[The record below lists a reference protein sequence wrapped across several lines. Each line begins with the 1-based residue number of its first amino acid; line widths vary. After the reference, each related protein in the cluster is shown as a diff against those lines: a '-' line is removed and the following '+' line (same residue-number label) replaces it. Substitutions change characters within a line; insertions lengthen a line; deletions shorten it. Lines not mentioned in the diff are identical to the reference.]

1 MSMRSPMIMLSE
13 RGLLAITAAF
23 VLSVPLAD
31 AQSEPTSGLY
41 EIVSG
46 DYTACCGIAGETRW
60 PVPNEEQNFVRLTV
74 DPQAKLA
81 TMAFLGRD
89 LQTVFSV
96 LSCPIGDPVPF
107 LLNYGFIYSNSITFL
122 VNPGPPPYELYWHYL
137 VDYSTNSLQINGA
150 LGMAGQGCA
159 DVPTAF
165 GHSNVVAQLVT
176 GPRMSVME
184 YSKEG
189 ALLFIQ
195 GHDGWTNVIEASTNL
210 VSWTPISTNLM
221 PSTTCPI
228 CPYIMFRDP
237 ASTNLARRFYR
248 SFEFP

>member
-1 MSMRSPMIMLSE
+1 
-13 RGLLAITAAF
+13 
-23 VLSVPLAD
+23 LSVRSGA
-31 AQSEPTSGLY
+31 AQNEPTSGWY

-46 DYTACCGIAGETRW
+46 DYTECCGIAGEMRS
-60 PVPNEEQNFVRLTV
+60 PVPNEGQNFVRLTV
-74 DPQAKLA
+74 NTQANLA
-81 TMAFLGRD
+81 TMSFVGRD

-96 LSCPIGDPVPF
+96 VPCPIGNPVEF
-107 LLNYGFIYSNSITFL
+107 NFDYGFIYSNSIVFL
-122 VNPGPPPYELYWHYL
+122 VDPGPPPYGIYWHYS
-137 VDYSTNSLQINGA
+137 VSYSTNSLQITGT
-150 LGMAGQGCA
+150 LGMAGQGCV
-159 DVPTAF
+159 DVPTQF

-176 GPRMSVME
+176 GPRMSVTE

-195 GHDGWTNVIEASTNL
+195 GHAGWTNVVEASTNL

-221 PSTTCPI
+221 PATTCPI
-228 CPYIMFRDP
+228 CPYIQFRDP

>member
-1 MSMRSPMIMLSE
+1 MRNPMIMLSE

-23 VLSVPLAD
+23 VLSARLAH
-31 AQSEPTSGLY
+31 AQSVPTSGLY
-41 EIVSG
+41 EIMSG
-46 DYTACCGIAGETRW
+46 TYTECCGIAGELRS
-60 PVPNEEQNFVRLTV
+60 PVPIEGQRFVRLMV
-74 DPQAKLA
+74 DTQVNLA
-81 TMAFLGRD
+81 TMTFLGRD
-89 LQTVFSV
+89 LKTVFSV
-96 LSCPIGDPVPF
+96 VPCPIGDPVPF
-107 LLNYGFIYSNSITFL
+107 FFNYGFIYSNSIIFF
-122 VNPGPPPYELYWHYL
+122 VDPGPPPYGLYWNYL
-137 VDYSTNSLQINGA
+137 VDYSTNSLQINGT

-176 GPRMSVME
+176 GPRMSVTE
-184 YSKEG
+184 YSKQG

-195 GHDGWTNVIEASTNL
+195 GHAGWTNVIEASTNL

-221 PSTTCPI
+221 PATTCPI

-237 ASTNLARRFYR
+237 ASTNLARRYYR